1 MILLGKLDIN
11 GKHFTI
17 NDSDGTVYLKEL
29 GLPDNWYGGYVKE
42 LRKTKYGIYMCIT
55 RKGEIVNLGYTKDSM
70 TDEGWKL
77 LGVELLPFSP
87 QNTYD
92 AEERDAAKMLDH
104 GFSENTDTDISQ
116 LERKELIALAKELKI
131 EGKLAT
137 MKTVDLIAAIQEK
150 RES

>member
-42 LRKTKYGIYMCIT
+42 LRKTKYGIYLCLN
-55 RKGEIVNLGYTKDSM
+55 RKKEVVDLGYFE
-70 TDEGWKL
+70 EGLTTEGLKL
-77 LGVELLPFSP
+77 LL
-87 QNTYD
+87 NK
-92 AEERDAAKMLDH
+92 EETKETVID
-104 GFSENTDTDISQ
+104 
-116 LERKELIALAKELKI
+116 RKALIAEAKELGI

-137 MKTVDLIAAIQEK
+137 LKTEVLIEK
-150 RES
+150 IREAKETK